1 MTAKPY
7 EMWSAAAVD
16 SRLSPV
22 EVTVEMSMETT
33 GRLLNVAS
41 TCRRRPACQLAGVLR
56 GPLRCSDYSSG
67 DRFWPGPN
75 TRAVVPGPKPAQGG
89 PTTGVPTALRGGRP
103 HLGRLDRLSPPLP
116 DPPLRQAP
124 ADHRRPPRHHPGL
137 DRAPPVQRPDRVGQ
151 HKDPAHHSDGVRV
164 RKPRRPHRPGHA
176 QPRRPQARDS
186 RPDLTH
192 GSVRRA

>member
-67 DRFWPGPN
+67 DRF
-75 TRAVVPGPKPAQGG
+75 
-89 PTTGVPTALRGGRP
+89 RP
-103 HLGRLDRLSPPLP
+103 VRSLP
-116 DPPLRQAP
+116 VASF
-124 ADHRRPPRHHPGL
+124 
-137 DRAPPVQRPDRVGQ
+137 RVI
-151 HKDPAHHSDGVRV
+151 
-164 RKPRRPHRPGHA
+164 
-176 QPRRPQARDS
+176 
-186 RPDLTH
+186 LTH
-192 GSVRRA
+192 TSDVAMPDIAASAAVRGAGAG